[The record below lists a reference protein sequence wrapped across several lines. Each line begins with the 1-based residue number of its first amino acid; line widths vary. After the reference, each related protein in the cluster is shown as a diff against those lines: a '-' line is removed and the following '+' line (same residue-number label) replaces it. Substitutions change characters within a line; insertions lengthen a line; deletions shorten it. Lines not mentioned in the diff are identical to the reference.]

1 MGKVERSFKKKG
13 ERGVIIK
20 MRYLKRGSR
29 GNRRGRGRRL
39 HEEEDPLTGVANLFD
54 VAMIFALGLM
64 VMVLTYM
71 GMAEALV
78 NPEQMKEIIE
88 RGKVLEMTP
97 TEELV
102 TVSGDIEKSGTLYV
116 VRQGEKEVYILV
128 NESTQGQ
135 G

>member
-1 MGKVERSFKKKG
+1 
-13 ERGVIIK
+13 

-64 VMVLTYM
+64 VMILMQM
-71 GMAEALV
+71 GMQEALI
-78 NPEQMKEIIE
+78 NPEKMKEIIE
-88 RGKVLEMTP
+88 RGKVMEMSP

-102 TVSGDIEKSGTLYV
+102 TISGDIEESGTLYV
-116 VRQGEKEVYILV
+116 VRQGEEEVYILV
-128 NESTQGQ
+128 NESVEGE

>member
-1 MGKVERSFKKKG
+1 
-13 ERGVIIK
+13 

-64 VMVLTYM
+64 VMILMQM
-71 GMAEALV
+71 GMQEALI
-78 NPEQMKEIIE
+78 NPEKMKEIIE
-88 RGKVLEMTP
+88 RGKVMEMSP

-102 TVSGDIEKSGTLYV
+102 TISGDIEESGTLYV
-116 VRQGEKEVYILV
+116 VRQGEEEVYILV
-128 NESTQGQ
+128 NESVEGV